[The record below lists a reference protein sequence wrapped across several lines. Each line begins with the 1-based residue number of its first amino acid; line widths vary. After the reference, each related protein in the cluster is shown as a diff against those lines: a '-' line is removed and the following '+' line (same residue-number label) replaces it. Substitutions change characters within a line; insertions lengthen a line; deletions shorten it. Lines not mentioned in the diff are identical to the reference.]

1 MWSPGKKGIQLKK
14 ISRIFAIILLGIQAF
29 LRAEAAELVFEV
41 KDASGKPL
49 PETVIAVFDG
59 KAPAETT
66 SGTAKIIQKNKQ
78 FNPGVAVIQTGTAIN
93 FPNEDSVRHH
103 VYSFSPAKKFEIKL
117 YSGVATNPIVFDK
130 AGVVSL
136 GCNIHD
142 SMVGF
147 IYVVDTPYFA
157 KTDAN
162 GKAVINVPTGNIVYQ
177 VWPAGRLKFAIEQN
191 LKFDSNEIIKVN
203 LP

>member
-1 MWSPGKKGIQLKK
+1 MSSHAKQGIQLKK
-14 ISRIFAIILLGIQAF
+14 ISTNFAITLLSIQAF
-29 LRAEAAELVFEV
+29 VTVKAAELVFEV

-78 FNPGVAVIQTGTAIN
+78 FNPGVAVVQTGSAIN

-130 AGVVSL
+130 AGVVTL

-162 GKAVINVPTGNIVYQ
+162 GKAVINVPAGNLAYQ
-177 VWPAGRLKFAIEQN
+177 VWPAGRLKFALEQT
-191 LKFDSNEIIKVN
+191 LKVDSNEIVKVN

>member
-1 MWSPGKKGIQLKK
+1 MKKLSVINVLVFFV
-14 ISRIFAIILLGIQAF
+14 SLAF
-29 LRAEAAELVFEV
+29 LTAEAAELVFEV

-59 KAPAETT
+59 KAAAETS

-78 FNPGVAVIQTGTAIN
+78 FNPSVAVVQTGTAIN

-162 GKAVINVPTGNIVYQ
+162 GKAVINVPAGNLVYQ

-191 LKFDSNEIIKVN
+191 LKVDSSEVVKVN